1 MYSSYSKKYT
11 GEIDETSV
19 LFLYPKGGSRWRSMM
34 AFALRRQL
42 SDSSRKRN
50 GGVNN
55 KKKESEISGSRFDCI
70 FPVVW
75 RFAGMGCRGA
85 GCRMGN
91 KDTER
96 RKK

>member
-1 MYSSYSKKYT
+1 
-11 GEIDETSV
+11 
-19 LFLYPKGGSRWRSMM
+19 M

-75 RFAGMGCRGA
+75 RFAGMGGRGA